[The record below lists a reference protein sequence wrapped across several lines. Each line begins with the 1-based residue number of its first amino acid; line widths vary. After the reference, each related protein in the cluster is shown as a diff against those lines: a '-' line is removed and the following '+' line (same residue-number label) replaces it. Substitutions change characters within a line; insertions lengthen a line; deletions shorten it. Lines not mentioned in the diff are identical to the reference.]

1 MSTSSIDPLALLAAE
16 AEARSVDEKY
26 NLTRENNGLDMIDDG
41 PKMAHQSAAVDNS
54 YGAPI
59 YSYQKNANLINYP
72 NRVETQHH
80 RAALTGL
87 YDITGKTLHS
97 GARQPTPSP
106 KTAPGSQLRPSTGTS
121 QSRVPASKRKPSFAL
136 KMHAVLSDPNCKSAI
151 TWLPAG
157 KAFVILNRDLFVRK
171 CLPKYFRE
179 AKYESFSRRL

>member
-1 MSTSSIDPLALLAAE
+1 MIDPLALLAAE
-16 AEARSVDEKY
+16 AEARSVDEKC
-26 NLTRENNGLDMIDDG
+26 NLIRENNGLDVIDDG
-41 PKMAHQSAAVDNS
+41 PTMARQSAALDNS

-59 YSYQKNANLINYP
+59 HSYQTNANLINYP
-72 NRVETQHH
+72 NRVESQHH
-80 RAALTGL
+80 RAALTGR
-87 YDITGKTLHS
+87 YDITGN
-97 GARQPTPSP
+97 RQPTPSP
-106 KTAPGSQLRPSTGTS
+106 KTTPGSQLRPSTGTS

-179 AKYESFSRRL
+179 AKFESFSRRL